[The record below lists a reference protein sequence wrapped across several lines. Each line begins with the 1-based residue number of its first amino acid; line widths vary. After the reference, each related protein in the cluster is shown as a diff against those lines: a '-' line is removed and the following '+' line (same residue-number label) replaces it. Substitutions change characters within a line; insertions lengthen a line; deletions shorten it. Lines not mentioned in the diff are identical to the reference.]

1 MAMSTVEERIEIL
14 KAEYQR
20 LEQYLHTLSQ
30 EDWNHPSTCD
40 QWTVADV
47 VAHLTVGN
55 KGHATWIT
63 EALQA
68 DSVAPKRLPC
78 RSNQR
83 VDAAAFAQR
92 VMAWRK
98 ELGNYLLSEFVTT
111 SRALEH
117 AFEQVAPDDWEKLCY
132 RPNGAEPIR
141 TILDNF
147 IAEVGVH
154 RWDVMY
160 PFDPHVQL
168 SQDCLAVMVERYPHR
183 PRWWDIALP
192 PQHPPLPVRFRF
204 TVNGVTAPGTD
215 FVVATPE
222 EKYMEVAGDV
232 PAHVTFRCDAQ
243 TFVLLAYGRIK
254 PASALSTGT
263 LTYEGSQAWAEIF
276 VRSYIGG

>member
-1 MAMSTVEERIEIL
+1 MAMSTAEERIEIL

-20 LEQYLHTLSQ
+20 LEHYLHTLSP
-30 EDWNHPSTCD
+30 EDWHHPSTCD
-40 QWTVADV
+40 QWTVADII
-47 VAHLTVGN
+47 AHLTVGN
-55 KGHATWIT
+55 RSHATWIT

-68 DSVAPKRLPC
+68 NSVTPERLPRC
-78 RSNQR
+78 SHQR
-83 VDAAAFAQR
+83 IDAAAFAQR
-92 VMAWRK
+92 VIAWRQ
-98 ELGNYLLSEFVTT
+98 ELGTHLLLEFVT
-111 SRALEH
+111 SSKALAH
-117 AFEQVAPDDWEKLCY
+117 AFEQVAPDDWETLCY

-154 RWDVMY
+154 RWDVTY

-168 SQDCLAVMVERYPHR
+168 SPDGVAVMVERYPHR

-192 PQHPPLPVRFRF
+192 PQHPPLPVRFRC
-204 TVNGVTAPGTD
+204 TVSGVTAPGTD

-232 PAHVTFRCDAQ
+232 PPQVTFRCDAQ

-254 PASALSTGT
+254 PASALATGM
-263 LTYEGSQAWAEIF
+263 LTYEGSHAWAEIF
-276 VRSYIGG
+276 LHAYIGG

>member
-14 KAEYQR
+14 KAEQQR
-20 LEQYLHTLSQ
+20 LEQYLHTLSP
-30 EDWNHPSTCD
+30 EDWNYPSTCD

-47 VAHLTVGN
+47 IAHLIGGN
-55 KGHATWIT
+55 RSHTTWIT

-68 DSVAPKRLPC
+68 ENVTPARLPR

-83 VDAAAFAQR
+83 VDAAAMAQR
-92 VMAWRK
+92 GIALRK
-98 ELGNYLLSEFVTT
+98 ELGNHLLSEFVTT
-111 SRALEH
+111 SRAFAY

-147 IAEVGVH
+147 IAEVGLH

-204 TVNGVTAPGTD
+204 TVSGVTAPGTD

-232 PAHVTFRCDAQ
+232 PAQATFRCDAQ
-243 TFVLLAYGRIK
+243 TFVLLAYGRIR

-263 LTYEGSQAWAEIF
+263 LTYKGSQAWAEIF
-276 VRSYIGG
+276 LRAYIGG

>member
-1 MAMSTVEERIEIL
+1 VVGGHLTPPLTGSVRLWSQNLGCHKLSVRHGLQGEGVRCRRYMIRSEEAEGLLAEGAMAMSTVEERIEIL

-20 LEQYLHTLSQ
+20 LEQYLRPLSQ

-47 VAHLTVGN
+47 IAHLTVGN
-55 KGHATWIT
+55 QHHAAWII

-68 DSVAPKRLPC
+68 DSVTSERLPR

-83 VDAAAFAQR
+83 VDAIAFAQR
-92 VMAWRK
+92 VIAWRQ
-98 ELGNYLLSEFVTT
+98 ELGTHLLSEFVTT
-111 SRALEH
+111 SRALAQ

-154 RWDVMY
+154 RWDVMS

-168 SQDCLAVMVERYPHR
+168 SQDCLAVMVERYPH
-183 PRWWDIALP
+183 
-192 PQHPPLPVRFRF
+192 
-204 TVNGVTAPGTD
+204 
-215 FVVATPE
+215 
-222 EKYMEVAGDV
+222 
-232 PAHVTFRCDAQ
+232 
-243 TFVLLAYGRIK
+243 
-254 PASALSTGT
+254 
-263 LTYEGSQAWAEIF
+263 
-276 VRSYIGG
+276 